1 MQGPDSTKTSS
12 FNFMAAPPPRE
23 APPTADEKLEAV
35 RVLAAGNTI
44 IALLNVGI
52 ICMQLGQAYARRVE
66 EKEQRALDARIAA
79 ESAASVET
87 KKDI

>member
-1 MQGPDSTKTSS
+1 
-12 FNFMAAPPPRE
+12 MAQPPPRE
-23 APPTADEKLEAV
+23 TPASEEEKLEAV

-66 EKEQRALDARIAA
+66 EREQRELDARIAA
-79 ESAASVET
+79 ANAAPVET

>member
-1 MQGPDSTKTSS
+1 MPDSQNTTS
-12 FNFMAAPPPRE
+12 FTIMAQPPPRE
-23 APPTADEKLEAV
+23 TPASEEEKLEAV

-66 EKEQRALDARIAA
+66 EREQRELDARIAA
-79 ESAASVET
+79 ANAAPVET